1 MAEEESNEE
10 SGKKK
15 KPLLII
21 IIAANVLVVGGAAAY
36 FMGKDSGEAKAA
48 TAAADG
54 AEGGGHGS
62 DADGGNVPASGA
74 GPIVPFDAMVVNL
87 NEPEGARY
95 LKIQIAVQLTNAK
108 MTSVVE
114 ESKAI
119 ITDHFIRELSD
130 LNHRQTMGNKNKLA
144 IKRRLLKRLNEA
156 VGTDAAVDIHLTT
169 FIVQ

>member
-10 SGKKK
+10 TGKKK
-15 KPLLII
+15 KPLLLI

-36 FMGKDSGEAKAA
+36 FVSKDSGEAKAA
-48 TAAADG
+48 TAVEGG
-54 AEGGGHGS
+54 AEGDGHG
-62 DADGGNVPASGA
+62 AEGDGGSVPASGA

-114 ESKAI
+114 ESKPI

-130 LNHRQTMGNKNKLA
+130 LNFRQTMGNKNKLA

-156 VGTDAAVDIHLTT
+156 VGTDAAVDVHLIT